1 MDWDSVGRAG
11 EGARRVDAAAQHE
24 LQGLEES
31 LWRPETRY
39 DTAWMRRVLHPDFR
53 EFGRSGRV
61 YDLGAILDAPA
72 AAFEAELP
80 FPGFAVAELA
90 PGVAL
95 VTYVSRVRSDGGVL
109 AANRSS
115 VWVRGAD
122 GWRLRFH
129 QGTPA

>member
-1 MDWDSVGRAG
+1 M
-11 EGARRVDAAAQHE
+11 DAAEQRE
-24 LQGLEES
+24 LQDLEES

-39 DTAWMRRVLHPDFR
+39 DAAWMRRVLHPDFR

-61 YDLGAILDAPA
+61 YDLDATLALPVS
-72 AAFEAELP
+72 AFEAELP
-80 FPGFAVAELA
+80 LPAFTVAEPA

-95 VTYVSRVRSDGGVL
+95 VTYVSRVRYDEDVL
-109 AANRSS
+109 AANRASL
-115 VWVRGAD
+115 WIRGAD

>member
-1 MDWDSVGRAG
+1 M
-11 EGARRVDAAAQHE
+11 DAAVQRA
-24 LQGLEES
+24 LQELEES

-39 DTAWMRRVLHPDFR
+39 DTVWMRRVLHPEFR

-61 YDLGAILDAPA
+61 YDLAATLDADA
-72 AAFEAELP
+72 SAFETELP
-80 FPGFAVAELA
+80 LPGFAVAEPA
-90 PGVAL
+90 RGVAL
-95 VTYVSRVRSDGGVL
+95 VTYVSRVRYDEGVL

-115 VWVRGAD
+115 LWIRDPD